1 MTNTFQSQLKDSLPP
16 QARDALGEEK
26 IVELSENPA
35 AMVNPDALNAL
46 TSQLGSSGVVADSL
60 LSGLRDALASS
71 VSGVFLVTFFILL
84 ASVVVVLFLKDRP
97 LRTEIGSGPPAVG
110 D

>member
-1 MTNTFQSQLKDSLPP
+1 MTNTFQSQLKEKLPP
-16 QARDALGEEK
+16 QVQDALGEGK

-35 AMVNPDALNAL
+35 AMVNPDALHTL

-84 ASVVVVLFLKDRP
+84 TSVVVVLFLKDRP
-97 LRTEIGSGPPAVG
+97 LRTETGSRPPAMSE
-110 D
+110 